1 MAKYRKIKEKKKQ
14 KTKQKHKK
22 TRNIEDIGNI
32 RAVRGLKMFTDYI
45 NKR

>member
-1 MAKYRKIKEKKKQ
+1 MAKYRKIQAKKNKKQ
-14 KTKQKHKK
+14 NKNKK

-32 RAVRGLKMFTDYI
+32 RAVGGLKMFTDYI